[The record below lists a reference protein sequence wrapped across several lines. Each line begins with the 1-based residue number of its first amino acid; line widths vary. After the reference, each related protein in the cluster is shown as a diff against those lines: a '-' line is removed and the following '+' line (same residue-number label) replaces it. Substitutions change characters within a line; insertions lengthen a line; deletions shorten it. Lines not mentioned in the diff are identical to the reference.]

1 MRQTTYYPGYGY
13 VTKDESFEYV
23 GNGIFGDLVKN
34 LITSQA
40 ARDIAVD
47 AGKSFASTAGKKVG
61 EKAGDALINKVFS
74 KKDKPIDTKKS
85 INANKNILSKIY
97 GDGLFRGRGLKRI

>member
-23 GNGIFGDLVKN
+23 GNGVFGDLFKN

-40 ARDIAVD
+40 VHDIAVD
-47 AGKSFASTAGKKVG
+47 AGKSFASTAGKK
-61 EKAGDALINKVFS
+61 AGDALIDKVFS
-74 KKDKPIDTKKS
+74 KKDKPIDSPTKKS
-85 INANKNILSKIY
+85 ITENKDILSKIY
-97 GDGLFRGRGLKRI
+97 GNGLFRGRGLRRI

>member
-23 GNGIFGDLVKN
+23 GNGVFGDLFKN

-40 ARDIAVD
+40 ARDIAVN
-47 AGKSFASTAGKKVG
+47 AGKSFASTAGKK
-61 EKAGDALINKVFS
+61 AGDALIDKVFS
-74 KKDKPIDTKKS
+74 KKDKPIDSPANTKKS
-85 INANKNILSKIY
+85 MNENKDILSKIY
-97 GDGLFRGRGLKRI
+97 GNGLFRGRGLRRI